1 MEKHFCDHCGREIT
15 DELSLRLHLFI
26 MKGNTNMRNIKKE
39 YCNKCF
45 KEAIRN
51 FEEFDE

>member
-1 MEKHFCDHCGREIT
+1 MEKHYCDKCGNEIT
-15 DELSLRLHLFI
+15 GEYRLHLFI
-26 MKGNTNMRNIKKE
+26 MKGNTNMKNIKKE